1 MKAIFT
7 RIGQEG
13 EQEIA
18 SSFFRSC
25 NDISLDVSNLDDKI
39 THAFSKIIASFD
51 EFLDRGSGWVLE
63 ECSFLEVNVA
73 KYRPLEGSS
82 YIPTPPE
89 IVRRRAVLNIENRD
103 DNKCFL
109 WCVLAS
115 LHPCENRNHANRVN
129 KYKHFENELNLTG
142 ITFPMKITEISKFE
156 KLNNLSLNVFGHE
169 KGEVFPLH
177 LSTNR
182 TGLHH
187 SNLLLI
193 SKNEKQH
200 YCLIKNMSRLL
211 TYLTHH
217 KSSSYYCD
225 FCLHRFST
233 QDLLNDHVQYCKD
246 HKIQKITMPTSKD
259 NILKFK
265 SLHMLHKI
273 PYVIY
278 ADFECILLK
287 NASKSGSHTEIDA
300 HHIPCGYS
308 YVIIDNEGKCVKAP
322 VVYHGDNA
330 AEKLIQSLLV
340 EEKMIKD
347 LLKVNRPMNLTPE
360 ENEAFLNETH
370 CFVCEEP
377 LYEDRVRDHCHMSS
391 NYRSALHSRCNLNYK
406 LIRKIPVIFHNLKGY
421 DSHHIIKALG
431 QAKNKNISC
440 IASNSEKFI
449 TFQIGDL
456 QFLDSYQFLPA
467 SLDKLVS
474 NMVEN
479 EFHILSSQITPNLQP
494 LLRRKGIYPYEYF
507 DCMEK
512 FDETKLP
519 PRENFYNSLTEEHI
533 SESDYKHACTVFK
546 SFNMRNLKDYH
557 NLYVKTDTLLLADVF
572 EKFRGLCLTNYKIDP
587 CHVYT
592 APGLAWQACLK
603 MTKVELELLT
613 DPTMHLFIEKGI
625 RGGVSMISN
634 RYAEANNTLAGDYNP
649 DIPTSYI
656 IYLDMN
662 NLYGLAMMSYLPV
675 KNFHWLTNLEL
686 SVQDILS
693 LPDEG
698 ENGMILEVDL
708 EYPSEIHDLHND
720 LPVAPEQM
728 IVHPDML
735 SPYSKRAANAL
746 NAKRGINVSKLI
758 PNLNNKCKYVV
769 HYRNLKLYLKLGLR
783 LKKIHKILCFKQ
795 EPWLR
800 EFINFNTDM
809 RKKASNSFD
818 KDLYKLMNNSVFG
831 KTMENLRNRVN
842 IDLVTDKKKALKLIA
857 SPSFQSFKIVND
869 DLVIVSR
876 HITSLTLNRP
886 LYTGFSVLDI
896 SKIYM
901 YEFHYNHIKKLYDSK
916 AKLLFTDTDSLCY
929 SVQTKNIYLDMAQ
942 NLNLYDTS
950 DYPEEH
956 FLHSDVN
963 KKELGKMKDEMNGEA
978 PKEFVGLR
986 SKMYSLLSKKGEK
999 KTAKGVVRTVR
1010 QKKLKHANYKKC
1022 LFMNCRIRKNMK
1034 TIISKNHE
1042 LYSITTNKVALCP
1055 LDDKRYILED
1065 GYSTLAHGHFKINSI

>member
-1 MKAIFT
+1 M
-7 RIGQEG
+7 
-13 EQEIA
+13 
-18 SSFFRSC
+18 
-25 NDISLDVSNLDDKI
+25 
-39 THAFSKIIASFD
+39 
-51 EFLDRGSGWVLE
+51 DRGSGWVLQ
-63 ECSFLEVNVA
+63 ECSFIEVNVA

-82 YIPTPPE
+82 YISLPPE
-89 IVRRRAVLNIENRD
+89 IVKRRAVLNIRNQK

-109 WCVLAS
+109 WSVLAS
-115 LHPCENRNHANRVN
+115 LHPCENNQNRVE
-129 KYKHFENELNLTG
+129 KYKRFENELNLTG
-142 ITFPMKITEISKFE
+142 ITFPMKITQISKFE
-156 KLNNLSLNVFGHE
+156 KLNNLSINVFRNENGDI
-169 KGEVFPLH
+169 FPIH

-182 TGLHH
+182 AGTHH
-187 SNLLLI
+187 CNLLLI
-193 SKNEKQH
+193 SKGEIQH

-211 TYLTHH
+211 TYLTRHR
-217 KSSSYYCD
+217 SASYYCD
-225 FCLHRFST
+225 FCLHRFCT
-233 QDLLNDHVQYCKD
+233 RDLLLDHVQYCKE
-246 HKIQKITMPTSKD
+246 HKHQKIIMPSDKD
-259 NILKFK
+259 SILKFK
-265 SLHMLHKI
+265 SIHMMHQI

-278 ADFECILLK
+278 ADFECILVK
-287 NASKSGSHTEIDA
+287 NTSNSSTHTETDA
-300 HHIPCGYS
+300 HHIPCGYC
-308 YVIIDNEGKCVKAP
+308 YVIIDSEGKCVKPP
-322 VVYHGDNA
+322 VVYHGEKA

-347 LLKVNRPMNLTPE
+347 LLKVNRSMNITPE
-360 ENEAFLNETH
+360 ENEVFLNETH
-370 CFVCEEP
+370 CFVCEQP
-377 LYEDRVRDHCHMSS
+377 LNDDRVRDHCHLSS
-391 NYRSALHSRCNLNYK
+391 NYRNALHSSCNLNYK
-406 LIRKIPVIFHNLKGY
+406 LIKKIPVIFHNLKGY
-421 DSHHIIKALG
+421 DSHHIIKALS
-431 QAKNKNISC
+431 QAKNKKVSC

-456 QFLDSYQFLPA
+456 QFLDSFQFLPA

-479 EFHILSSQITPNLQP
+479 EFHVLSSQITPELLP
-494 LLRRKGIYPYEYF
+494 LVRRKSDYPYEYF
-507 DCMEK
+507 DSMEK
-512 FDETKLP
+512 FDETTLP
-519 PRENFYNSLTEEHI
+519 PRENFYNSLIEEHI
-533 SESDYKHACTVFK
+533 SESDYHHACILFK

-572 EKFRGLCLTNYKIDP
+572 EKFRRLCLSNYKIDP

-634 RYAEANNTLAGDYNP
+634 RYAKANNKLAGDYNP

-675 KNFHWLTNLEL
+675 KNFHWSSNLEL
-686 SVQDILS
+686 SEKDIQS

-698 ENGMILEVDL
+698 EDGMIFEVDL

-720 LPVAPEQM
+720 LPVAPEQ
-728 IVHPDML
+728 ITVHSDML
-735 SPYSKRAANAL
+735 SPYSKWAANAL
-746 NAKRGINVSKLI
+746 NVKRGVSVSKLI
-758 PNLNNKCKYVV
+758 PNLNNKSKYVV

-818 KDLYKLMNNSVFG
+818 KDFWKLMNNSVFG

-857 SPSFQSFKIVND
+857 SPSFQSFKIINEN
-869 DLVIVSR
+869 LVIVSR
-876 HITSLTLNRP
+876 HLTSLTLNRP

-901 YEFHYNHIKKLYDSK
+901 YQFHYDHIKNRYDTK

-929 SVQTKNIYLDMAQ
+929 VIQTDNIYLDMVQ
-942 NLNLYDTS
+942 NINLYDTS
-950 DYPEEH
+950 DYPEDH
-956 FLHSDVN
+956 FLHSKKN
-963 KKELGKMKDEMNGEA
+963 KKVLGKMKDEMNGE
-978 PKEFVGLR
+978 PPQEFVGLR
-986 SKMYSLLSKKGEK
+986 SKMYSMLSKKGEK
-999 KTAKGVVRTVR
+999 KTAKGVVKTVR

-1022 LFMNCRIRKNMK
+1022 LFDNCRIRKNMK
-1034 TIISKNHE
+1034 AIISKNHE
-1042 LYSITTNKVALCP
+1042 LYSVTTNKLALCP
-1055 LDDKRYILED
+1055 LDDKRFILED
-1065 GYSTLAHGHFKINSI
+1065 GFSTLAYGHFKINSI